1 MTLEQ
6 IITLV
11 VLVGVVAALI
21 ADKMRAD
28 VVALTGAAILLV
40 TGAVRPSEV
49 QGAFASPAILTLAS
63 LFVIAH
69 ALELSGLLDKAI
81 EKAVLLCRRT
91 GAAGLWG
98 LISLSGVGSAFLN
111 NTPIVVVAAPVIRDV
126 AKSIGLDP
134 RRFLMPLSYVA
145 VLGGSCTL
153 IGTST
158 NLLVDDMARSS
169 GQAPFGIFEVT
180 PVGLAMALAG
190 GLYLMLFTGKL
201 VSGGSRPAEPQPADA
216 DRASDIERRPVSHV
230 DLTGD
235 SLEDTRVYAAVH
247 PFRPGVAL
255 LSVAVFIGVIAVAAL
270 DLVPIAAASFAGAV
284 LLILLRVISPDQAY
298 AGLRPE
304 ILLLIAGMVVIGI
317 AMEQTGLAAEA
328 TGWLVASVNGV
339 GPLAAL
345 ILRSEERRVGK
356 ECRL

>member
-6 IITLV
+6 IITLA

-81 EKAVLLCRRT
+81 EKAVVLCRRT

-145 VLGGSCTL
+145 VLGGCCTL

-158 NLLVDDMARSS
+158 KRIHLPLQPTLSTS
-169 GQAPFGIFEVT
+169 W
-180 PVGLAMALAG
+180 
-190 GLYLMLFTGKL
+190 LM
-201 VSGGSRPAEPQPADA
+201 
-216 DRASDIERRPVSHV
+216 
-230 DLTGD
+230 
-235 SLEDTRVYAAVH
+235 
-247 PFRPGVAL
+247 
-255 LSVAVFIGVIAVAAL
+255 
-270 DLVPIAAASFAGAV
+270 
-284 LLILLRVISPDQAY
+284 
-298 AGLRPE
+298 
-304 ILLLIAGMVVIGI
+304 
-317 AMEQTGLAAEA
+317 
-328 TGWLVASVNGV
+328 
-339 GPLAAL
+339 
-345 ILRSEERRVGK
+345 
-356 ECRL
+356 